1 MFMMFHA
8 KPDHKPR
15 LVAIFVMLLVTG
27 GILLSYG

>member
-8 KPDHKPR
+8 KPGRKPG
-15 LVAIFVMLLVTG
+15 LIAIFVMLLLAG